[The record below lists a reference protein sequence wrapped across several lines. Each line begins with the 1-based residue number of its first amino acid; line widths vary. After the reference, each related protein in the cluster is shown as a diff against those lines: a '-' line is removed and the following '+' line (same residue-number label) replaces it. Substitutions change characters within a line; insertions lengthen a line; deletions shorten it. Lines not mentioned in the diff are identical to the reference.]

1 MVGTLAQSH
10 LTGLISPKLKEVAI
24 MAKSKRQHIQK
35 VKGRRFTDEIRNL
48 NLEKV
53 LVIPIEC
60 GKNSHKALVANY
72 FGDILYDSFEF
83 ANSNTGVK
91 MLDSIIQDISSSVN
105 AQKIVVGIESTGHYY
120 ENLYRNLI
128 TLSYDVAIV
137 NPSSVY
143 SQRTGQLNWC
153 KTDEIDL
160 CAIGQVL
167 IDNQATETKLSDG
180 LYYNLKHLARLRRDE
195 VNKRARLKIQIKV
208 LCDHIFPGLQKAKV
222 FSDFWGKASVLLL
235 ENYPT
240 PASIISLG
248 VNRLARFFKKHN
260 TKLGL
265 TTAQRLVNLAKNS
278 LTTDASNIYAHLFNL
293 KFKIQDLKM
302 ADEKIRKLNIELAS
316 CLIKTPGLL
325 LLSIRKINVP
335 SAAEFI
341 AEVGPL
347 SQAGNA
353 KKIISR
359 AGLNPSRFQTAEYE
373 RTDNPITKHGSNH
386 LRNISLTIAH
396 NLVGDDPH
404 LVNQPANPYFRNFFD
419 HLVIEEGKDKRVAKV
434 ACANKFIRV
443 ACAMMIQKMLFCPP
457 TWKQDLVAD
466 DPLIKLSKFLQD
478 NDAKDMFDDI
488 VHIAKEQLPDDY
500 GSYVKQKESD
510 IDSLVSSLTN
520 DTERDPDNFLGPM
533 PLEFVEVKG

>member
-1 MVGTLAQSH
+1 
-10 LTGLISPKLKEVAI
+10 

-72 FGDILYDSFEF
+72 FGDILYDRFEF

-91 MLDSIIQDISSSVN
+91 MFDSIIHDISSSIN
-105 AQKIVVGIESTGHYY
+105 PQKIVVGIEATGHYY

-128 TLSYDVAIV
+128 TLGYDVAIV

-143 SQRTGQLNWC
+143 SQRASQLNWC
-153 KTDEIDL
+153 KTDDIDL

-180 LYYNLKHLARLRRDE
+180 LYYNLKCLARLRRDE

-208 LCDHIFPGLQKAKV
+208 LCDHIFPGLQKTKI
-222 FSDFWGKASVLLL
+222 FSCFWGKASILLL

-240 PASIISLG
+240 PVSIISLG
-248 VNRLARFFKKHN
+248 INRLARFFKKHN
-260 TKLGL
+260 TKLAL

-278 LTTDASNIYAHLFNL
+278 LTCDISNLYAHLLNL
-293 KFKIQDLKM
+293 KFKIQDIKM
-302 ADEKIRKLNIELAS
+302 ANEKIRKLNIELTQS
-316 CLIKTPGLL
+316 LVRTPAVL

-335 SAAEFI
+335 SASEFI

-373 RTDNPITKHGSNH
+373 RTDNPITKHGSNP
-386 LRNISLTIAH
+386 LRNISLLIAH
-396 NLVGDDPH
+396 NLLGDEPH
-404 LVNQPANPYFRNFFD
+404 LVNEPANPYFKVFFNR
-419 HLVIEEGKDKRVAKV
+419 LVKEEGKDKRLAKV
-434 ACANKFIRV
+434 ACANKFIRI
-443 ACAMMIQKMLFCPP
+443 ALAMMTQKKLFCPP
-457 TWKQDLVAD
+457 TWKQDIVAD
-466 DPLIKLSKFLQD
+466 DPLAKIEMFLKE
-478 NDAKDMFDDI
+478 NDAKDLFEDI
-488 VHIAKEQLPDDY
+488 AHIAKEQLPDDY
-500 GSYVKQKESD
+500 DSCVKQKEND
-510 IDSLVSSLTN
+510 IDSLVRSLT
-520 DTERDPDNFLGPM
+520 DKITERDPDNFLGPM
-533 PLEFVEVKG
+533 ALELAEVKG

>member
-1 MVGTLAQSH
+1 
-10 LTGLISPKLKEVAI
+10 

-35 VKGRRFTDEIRNL
+35 VKGRRFSDEIRNL

-72 FGDILYDSFEF
+72 FGDILHDTFEF
-83 ANSNTGVK
+83 ANSNTGVN
-91 MLDSIIQDISSSVN
+91 MFDSIIHDISSSIN
-105 AQKIVVGIESTGHYY
+105 AQKIIVGIESTGHYY
-120 ENLYRNLI
+120 ENLYRNLL
-128 TLSYDVAIV
+128 TLGYDVAIV

-143 SQRTGQLNWC
+143 SQRASQLNWC
-153 KTDEIDL
+153 KTDDIDL

-208 LCDHIFPGLQKAKV
+208 LCDHIFPGLQKAEI
-222 FSDFWGKASVLLL
+222 FSNFWGKASILLL

-248 VNRLARFFKKHN
+248 TNRLARFFKKHN

-278 LTTDASNIYAHLFNL
+278 LTTDVSNLYAHLLNL
-293 KFKIQDLKM
+293 KFKIQDIKM
-302 ADEKIRKLNIELAS
+302 ADEKIRRLNIELTQ
-316 CLIKTPGLL
+316 CLVKTPGVL
-325 LLSIRKINVP
+325 LLSIRKINVT

-353 KKIISR
+353 KKIICR

-373 RTDNPITKHGSNH
+373 RTDNPITKHGSNP
-386 LRNISLTIAH
+386 LRYISMTIAH
-396 NLVGDDPH
+396 NLLGDEPH
-404 LVNQPANPYFRNFFD
+404 IADQPANPYFKTFFN
-419 HLVIEEGKDKRVAKV
+419 HLVKEEGKSKRLATV
-434 ACANKFIRV
+434 ACGNKFIRV
-443 ACAMMIQKMLFCPP
+443 VWAMMTQKMIFSPP

-466 DPLIKLSKFLQD
+466 DPLIKLEKFLKE
-478 NDAKDMFDDI
+478 NDAKDI
-488 VHIAKEQLPDDY
+488 IENILHIAKEQLPADY
-500 GSYVKQKESD
+500 GLNLKND
-510 IDSLVSSLTN
+510 IDLLISSLAN
-520 DTERDPDNFLGPM
+520 KMTERDPVKFLGPISYR
-533 PLEFVEVKG
+533 